1 LRPEDIV
8 STRAFSFGLA
18 ALLTVSRWSS
28 AAPPPAGQLPALLDG
43 RFTFSDRPDERAAL
57 DQAIEATAQRLS
69 FVIRPVAR
77 SRLRSANRIAPW
89 VEISHRGD
97 QIAVQFQGRAP
108 MTASVSGGTVRW
120 KNEDG
125 VEVAMQVRIDG
136 ETLVQVLT
144 TDEGARTNRFTATPN
159 GLRLAVEISSPR
171 LPAPL
176 KYNLSYTRAGR

>member
-1 LRPEDIV
+1 V
-8 STRAFSFGLA
+8 STRALSCGLA
-18 ALLTVSRWSS
+18 ALLAVSRWSS
-28 AAPPPAGQLPALLDG
+28 AAPPAGGQLPAPLNG

-69 FVIRPVAR
+69 FVIRPMAR

-89 VEISHRGD
+89 VEISERGE
-97 QIAVQFQGRAP
+97 QIAIQFQGRAP
-108 MTASVSGGTVRW
+108 MTAPGSGGTVRW

-125 VEVAMQVRIDG
+125 VEVALQVRVEG

-144 TDEGARTNRFTATPN
+144 TDEGARTNRFTATAN
-159 GLRLAVEISSPR
+159 GGLRLAVEISSPR

-176 KYNLSYTRAGR
+176 RYVLSYNRAPH